1 MKKIICLVVLTAIVM
16 CCFAGCENSEGT
28 QESIH
33 GLIEEGQPI
42 DTDSTTTDTAG
53 GIVTN
58 YSECWITRTDG
69 KVVRGTVI
77 SWMIVNENLIQVT
90 MTNIKVIGDSGS
102 SVKKVRTYLV
112 SVDRVYFYTEY
123 TD

>member
-1 MKKIICLVVLTAIVM
+1 MKKFICLIILVAIVL
-16 CCFAGCENSEGT
+16 CCFAGCGGDAISAAE
-28 QESIH
+28 I
-33 GLIEEGQPI
+33 EGQPI
-42 DTDSTTTDTAG
+42 DATSGIITD
-53 GIVTN
+53 

-102 SVKKVRTYLV
+102 SVDKARTFLV
-112 SVDRVYFYTEY
+112 SIDRVYFYTEY